1 MEEAIEVLQAYFVP
15 RRNVIAERHAFRK
28 QAQVPG
34 ETVLQYVTSLRDLAA
49 TCEFGSNL
57 DEMLRDQLVENVA
70 SHRIREKLLFETDLM
85 LSIAIIIAT

>member
-1 MEEAIEVLQAYFVP
+1 MEEAIEVLQAYFVL

-28 QAQVPG
+28 QTQVPG

-57 DEMLRDQLVENVA
+57 DEMLHDQLVEKVT
-70 SHRIREKLLFETDLM
+70 SHCIRGTLLLETDLT
-85 LSIAIIIAT
+85 LK